1 MVCKL
6 FCKEKSCPIK
16 KAIVFKSQTE
26 AWTDLS
32 SSGMI
37 YIVTIF
43 SSSFWQA
50 YVRIYIC
57 SVMQRYINGVPLC
70 SFRELLIW
78 IADLL
83 GIGSWDLAVAPY
95 LKPPT

>member
-6 FCKEKSCPIK
+6 FCKERSCPIK

-43 SSSFWQA
+43 SVSVFGRHMLEYTFALSCKDISMEFH
-50 YVRIYIC
+50 YVALEN
-57 SVMQRYINGVPLC
+57 S
-70 SFRELLIW
+70 
-78 IADLL
+78 
-83 GIGSWDLAVAPY
+83 
-95 LKPPT
+95 